1 MDALTE
7 PVTLSTPL
15 EKTLFCNLKALQTWY
30 VADVEPGISFYTWH
44 CCFIESVLLLKFLTF
59 KHPLY
64 K

>member
-30 VADVEPGISFYTWH
+30 VADVEPGISFYT
-44 CCFIESVLLLKFLTF
+44 
-59 KHPLY
+59 
-64 K
+64 